1 MSRRRRSRRCG
12 SPRLDDEDRFAGD
25 DRGQLVLV
33 AAAVLALALVPVAFA
48 YLQLGYHGDVRAQSA
63 DRDAGAETVRL
74 LERAVHE
81 AVVQTTGQPWAGRE
95 GVANRANASLEDDVA
110 TVEAARLE
118 RGVASR
124 ISQNGSSA
132 SAWAGDSCPGGV
144 DRDFGP
150 CETRGGLVL
159 QERAD
164 EAHLVAVAFDVHLVE
179 PAGEVD
185 LTVVVR
191 AVGGRVGE

>member
-1 MSRRRRSRRCG
+1 MSRS
-12 SPRLDDEDRFAGD
+12 DDRHDGGRFRGG

-48 YLQLGYHGDVRAQSA
+48 YLQLGYHDDVRAQSA
-63 DRDAGAETVRL
+63 DHDAAAETVRL

-81 AVVQTTGQPWAGRE
+81 AATRTTGRPWAGRA
-95 GVANRANASLEDDVA
+95 GVANQVNRSLEDDVE
-110 TVEAARLE
+110 TVESAQVE

-124 ISQNGSSA
+124 ISQNGSAA
-132 SAWAGDSCPGGV
+132 SSWATESCPDGV
-144 DRDFGP
+144 DRDFGS

-159 QERAD
+159 QERAG
-164 EAHLVAVAFDVHLVE
+164 ETHVVAVAFDVHLVE

-191 AVGGRVGE
+191 AVGGRVSA